1 LRKATRNYFLAVVMF
16 LLGLLEVA
24 SGFVLWLVLPRGS
37 GYMGGRGLASEA
49 TFLWS
54 RDAWLD
60 LHIWVGVALVIIVVI
75 HLVLHW
81 RWIVFVTRRL
91 GLEKNNEGGTNGQR

>member
-1 LRKATRNYFLAVVMF
+1 LRKATSNYFLAVFMF
-16 LLGLLEVA
+16 LLGLLEAA

-49 TFLWS
+49 TLLWT

-60 LHIWVGVALVIIVVI
+60 LHIWVAVALVIIVVI

-91 GLEKNNEGGTNGQR
+91 GMEKNN